1 MSPCVF
7 PHLPNILTL
16 IQMFVRFVVLLV
28 ETWVWS
34 TKNRGRACYEP
45 YSSEHST
52 EILITPWLMT
62 EEWRLFEFWLRK
74 QCFFFHSIWEQN
86 LPNRNFLLQIRFL
99 EWAFQEVVGWAN
111 GSSVKL
117 QSILYFQFMRLQT
130 WDKLL
135 IQKLNRIFYIKKYS
149 VISAFRMKTFA
160 IFYHSLNVTS
170 SLLFSC

>member
-1 MSPCVF
+1 M
-7 PHLPNILTL
+7 LRTL
-16 IQMFVRFVVLLV
+16 FIRTFHRNFDNAMANDGRMATLRVLI
-28 ETWVWS
+28 E
-34 TKNRGRACYEP
+34 KA
-45 YSSEHST
+45 
-52 EILITPWLMT
+52 M
-62 EEWRLFEFWLRK
+62 
-74 QCFFFHSIWEQN
+74 FFFHSIWEQN
-86 LPNRNFLLQIRFL
+86 LPNRIFLLQIRFL